1 MNATMEPTAPTRPHL
16 PCASGLPR
24 GSARTGSHPI
34 ASWSAA
40 LSLFAAVSAA
50 ASAPPSTEPP
60 PPEKA
65 AAGDLVD
72 LTPLDAVGAPC
83 WSEIGTRR
91 IYFAHASVGR
101 NILDGVEEILRER
114 PSIGLAIHSW
124 RASDGSDS
132 ESKSDSARPN
142 GGGAGDESQRA
153 GGGGGTYGPPLGPQT
168 ANSVSPTAA
177 PGAGVIAVEA
187 TLEGGFLAAGIDLAL
202 VEALTLLGVAEN
214 AVGLRYLLELLFDR
228 LVAGI
233 DVRMQLLGQ
242 LAVGALDVLG

>member
-114 PSIGLAIHSW
+114 QSIGLAVH
-124 RASDGSDS
+124 
-132 ESKSDSARPN
+132 
-142 GGGAGDESQRA
+142 
-153 GGGGGTYGPPLGPQT
+153 
-168 ANSVSPTAA
+168 
-177 PGAGVIAVEA
+177 
-187 TLEGGFLAAGIDLAL
+187 
-202 VEALTLLGVAEN
+202 
-214 AVGLRYLLELLFDR
+214 
-228 LVAGI
+228 
-233 DVRMQLLGQ
+233 
-242 LAVGALDVLG
+242 